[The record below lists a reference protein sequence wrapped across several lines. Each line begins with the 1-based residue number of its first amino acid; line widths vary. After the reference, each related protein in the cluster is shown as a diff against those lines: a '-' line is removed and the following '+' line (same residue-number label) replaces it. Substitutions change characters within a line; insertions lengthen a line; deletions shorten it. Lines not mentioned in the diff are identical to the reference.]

1 MANMNKKNTEIYSQS
16 VSGDDEIDLLELWNT
31 IWSRKKFVSI
41 FTASVVVITIVI
53 SLFISNKYLAEVTLL
68 PVSSS
73 SGGGLGDLA
82 GMAAL
87 AGLDMGGAKDQTD
100 KIMVLAKSRT
110 VKEQIVREF
119 ELDKIIV
126 DDIPKK
132 RDRIQYT
139 IEEFDE
145 LFSAE
150 YDKKTKVITL
160 GFKWES
166 PELAAAVV
174 NRYTEVLQ
182 NFLEEK
188 ALTIEKKNRLFYEN
202 QLIAE
207 KKRFRGETKSLAA
220 FQKKSKLLDPE
231 VQAKGTM
238 TLYGALM
245 SQKMSL
251 EMQVQGLESALS
263 PDNPRLLA
271 MKKQLKEINKNLSSI
286 EGSGKETGALPS
298 LGNAPDKM
306 VEYTG
311 LMAGVKVS
319 QAVYETIVKLYEK
332 AKLDEAKAE
341 IYVEVI
347 DPAIVPDKKVSPK
360 RAMMAVVA
368 MFAGLFISV
377 FIVFFMEWMEAAKQ
391 RNALRRF

>member
-1 MANMNKKNTEIYSQS
+1 MAKKSAQNAEIYSRT
-16 VSGDDEIDLLELWNT
+16 VDADEEIDLLELWNT
-31 IWSRKKFVSI
+31 VWAKKKFISI
-41 FTASVVVITIVI
+41 FTASFVVLTVVI

-73 SGGGLGDLA
+73 SDGVLGDLA

-87 AGLDMGGAKDQTD
+87 AGLDMGGSKDQSD
-100 KIMVLAKSRT
+100 KIMVVAKSRT
-110 VKEQIVREF
+110 VKEQIVKEF

-126 DDIPKK
+126 DDIPSK

-139 IEEFDE
+139 IEEFED
-145 LFSAE
+145 LLAIE
-150 YDKKTKVITL
+150 YDKKTKVITI

-174 NRYTEVLQ
+174 NRYVEVVQ
-182 NFLEEK
+182 FFLESK
-188 ALTIEKKNRLFYEN
+188 SLTLEKKNREFYER
-202 QLIAE
+202 QLLSE
-207 KKRFRGETKSLAA
+207 KKRFKGETQNLAQ
-220 FQKKSKLLDPE
+220 FQKRSKLLDPQI
-231 VQAKGTM
+231 QAKGTM
-238 TLYGALM
+238 TLYAALM
-245 SQKMSL
+245 SHKMSL
-251 EMQVQGLESALS
+251 EMQVQGLKSALS
-263 PDNPRLLA
+263 ADNPRLVA
-271 MKKQLKEINKNLSSI
+271 MTLQLKEIEKKLKSI
-286 EGSGKETGALPS
+286 EGTGLETGALPS

>member
-1 MANMNKKNTEIYSQS
+1 
-16 VSGDDEIDLLELWNT
+16 
-31 IWSRKKFVSI
+31 
-41 FTASVVVITIVI
+41 
-53 SLFISNKYLAEVTLL
+53 
-68 PVSSS
+68 
-73 SGGGLGDLA
+73 
-82 GMAAL
+82 MAAL